1 MFSAILIVF
10 FVSQMIL
17 NQFLVIVQRLSLV
30 SLKYNIIFMLFKD
43 IKLNDFQ
50 FRTNYFQ
57 GCTTMAENFGKIV
70 SFNFFDCFRVF
81 DFAALSIFFKYQ

>member
-10 FVSQMIL
+10 YVSQINL
-17 NQFLVIVQRLSLV
+17 IQFLVIVQRLSLV
-30 SLKYNIIFMLFKD
+30 SLKYNIIFILFKD

-57 GCTTMAENFGKIV
+57 G
-70 SFNFFDCFRVF
+70 
-81 DFAALSIFFKYQ
+81 